1 MLMPDWRG
9 EQWMVMVTLCVT
21 HLCNG
26 MCVSLQ
32 APFYPAEAEKK
43 GASATQYGLVFGIF
57 ELTVFIVSPIVGK
70 LLPKV
75 ILRKLLVEFYS
86 KLFQIGISR
95 AFSGGIMTT
104 GTMCVGFGFL
114 NRIPDANTFITF
126 SFIIRI
132 IEAFGNSAFLS
143 SSFTMVAKMF
153 PANVST
159 MFGVVEMAFGVG
171 MIIGPTVGGALYQVG
186 GYTLPFGVLGGILI
200 IQSLVSSLS
209 LPKLKDNDNEN
220 NLADDFGLL
229 KALQIPS
236 VMLSVLAV
244 FSGSVAVG
252 ALQATLE
259 RHLAVFHLNP
269 MQVGMMF
276 MLYGA
281 SYAILNPWWGWLS
294 DRVSSTFVI
303 FTGAVLLGLGMLL
316 VGPVPGLGLSPN
328 YYLTVAAIII
338 AGQN

>member
-1 MLMPDWRG
+1 MPDWRG

-75 ILRKLLVEFYS
+75 MLRKLFQLTQS

-104 GTMCVGFGFL
+104 GTMCVAFGFL

-209 LPKLKDNDNEN
+209 LPKLKDNDNDN

-236 VMLSVLAV
+236 VMLSVLSV

-338 AGQN
+338 AGQKI